1 MTGFT
6 IGWIAAAIWLLVAVG
21 LWYLHNHTPRHP
33 FKSIGQF
40 RKARRKLAEPIAEP
54 DSSVRLVA
62 PSAPTTST
70 APNQAAEIQL
80 HPENQVPSEQDDELV
95 NRSNDFPVSDEQLAL
110 FRPSTPAQGA
120 PLTPDEP
127 EPELDEINDVIE
139 SVTSEERPRRKPTRQ
154 RTQTDTR
161 KRRTAAADKPIRK
174 IGRLTYVVV
183 DEEGKPQADPR

>member
-40 RKARRKLAEPIAEP
+40 RKARRKLAEPIVQP
-54 DSSVRLVA
+54 DSSVRLVP
-62 PSAPTTST
+62 PSAPAASS
-70 APNQAAEIQL
+70 PSDQAAEIQL
-80 HPENQVPSEQDDELV
+80 DGENNVLSEQNEELI
-95 NRSNDFPVSDEQLAL
+95 NGSNDFPVSDEQLAL
-110 FRPSTPAQGA
+110 FRPSTPTQSAR
-120 PLTPDEP
+120 LTPDEP
-127 EPELDEINDVIE
+127 ELAEINEVIE
-139 SVTSEERPRRKPTRQ
+139 SVTSEERPRRKSTRQ
-154 RTQTDTR
+154 GAETDTR

>member
-62 PSAPTTST
+62 PSPPTAST
-70 APNQAAEIQL
+70 PDQGAEIQL
-80 HPENQVPSEQDDELV
+80 DGENNVPSEQDELV
-95 NRSNDFPVSDEQLAL
+95 NASNHFPVADEQLAL
-110 FRPSTPAQGA
+110 FRPSTPAQAARPA
-120 PLTPDEP
+120 PD
-127 EPELDEINDVIE
+127 EPELDEINEVIE
-139 SVTSEERPRRKPTRQ
+139 SVTSEERPRRKSTRHPA
-154 RTQTDTR
+154 QTDAR

>member
-40 RKARRKLAEPIAEP
+40 RKARRKLAEPIAAP
-54 DSSVRLVA
+54 HTSIRLVA
-62 PSAPTTST
+62 PSAPTAST
-70 APNQAAEIQL
+70 APDQAAEIQL
-80 HPENQVPSEQDDELV
+80 DGENNVPSEQDEELV
-95 NRSNDFPVSDEQLAL
+95 TRSNDFPVSDEQLAL

-120 PLTPDEP
+120 RPTPD
-127 EPELDEINDVIE
+127 EPELDEINEVIE
-139 SVTSEERPRRKPTRQ
+139 SVTSEERPRRKSTRQ

>member
-54 DSSVRLVA
+54 DTSVRLVA
-62 PSAPTTST
+62 PSAPTAST
-70 APNQAAEIQL
+70 APDQAAEIQL
-80 HPENQVPSEQDDELV
+80 EDESNVHSEH
-95 NRSNDFPVSDEQLAL
+95 FPVSDEQLAL

-120 PLTPDEP
+120 QPKPD
-127 EPELDEINDVIE
+127 EPELDEINEVIE
-139 SVTSEERPRRKPTRQ
+139 SVTSEERPRSKSTRQ
-154 RTQTDTR
+154 RAQTDTR

>member
-54 DSSVRLVA
+54 DTSVRLVT
-62 PSAPTTST
+62 PSAT
-70 APNQAAEIQL
+70 ALTPPDQADEIQL
-80 HPENQVPSEQDDELV
+80 DGETNAPSEQDDELV
-95 NRSNDFPVSDEQLAL
+95 TGSNDFPVSDEQLAF
-110 FRPSTPAQGA
+110 FRPSTPAQSA
-120 PLTPDEP
+120 RPTPN
-127 EPELDEINDVIE
+127 EPELDEINEVIE
-139 SVTSEERPRRKPTRQ
+139 SVTSEERPRRKATRQ

>member
-54 DSSVRLVA
+54 DPSVRLVA
-62 PSAPTTST
+62 PSAPTAS
-70 APNQAAEIQL
+70 APPDQAAEIQ
-80 HPENQVPSEQDDELV
+80 PDGENNVLTDQDNELED
-95 NRSNDFPVSDEQLAL
+95 RSNDFPVSDEQLAL
-110 FRPSTPAQGA
+110 FRPSTPARGVR
-120 PLTPDEP
+120 LTQV
-127 EPELDEINDVIE
+127 EPELDEINEVIE
-139 SVTSEERPRRKPTRQ
+139 SVTSEERPRRKSTRQ
-154 RTQTDTR
+154 RAQADTR